1 MVFDSPTEIRVST
14 GSLDL
19 AARRW
24 GNPDGEPILAVHGW
38 LDNGASYDFLLP
50 HFDLDRYQV
59 VALDLPGHG
68 WSDHR
73 PPGESYHLLE
83 YVRDIVAA
91 AENLGWTEYRLMGH
105 SLGGSL
111 TMLVACAY
119 PERVRQLVLLDALG
133 PLTGAEQDGPSLLR
147 QALDKSIQGSS
158 AMASYPNIET
168 AIAARQ
174 KGIGALSREAAA
186 AIVTR
191 NVQQAETGVQW
202 RTDPRLRW
210 PSYQRMTEG
219 QAAEYLKA
227 IQCPTLLL
235 AGEQG
240 MLKPGNPRLESR
252 LACIRNL
259 RLEYVAGAHH
269 LHMDPRPDLVAGLIM
284 GFYGEQGASAS

>member
-1 MVFDSPTEIRVST
+1 MALQTPAEIRIST
-14 GSLDL
+14 GRLEL

-24 GNPDGEPILAVHGW
+24 GNPEGEPVLAIHGW

-50 HFDLDRYQV
+50 HFDLQRYQV

-91 AENLGWTEYRLMGH
+91 AEALGWTEYRLLGH

-133 PLTGAEQDGPSLLR
+133 PLTGAEKDGPGLLR

-158 AMASYPNIET
+158 PMSAYPDMDR

-174 KGIGALSREAAA
+174 KGIGALSREAAS
-186 AIVTR
+186 AIVGR
-191 NVQQAETGVQW
+191 NIQQVAGGVQW

-219 QAAEYLKA
+219 QVAEYLKA

-240 MLKPGNPRLESR
+240 MLKPGHPRVEARLSCIPRLMV
-252 LACIRNL
+252 
-259 RLEYVAGAHH
+259 EYVVGAHH
-269 LHMDPRPDLVAGLIM
+269 LHMEPRPDLVARLIM
-284 GFYGEQGASAS
+284 EFYGEPRT